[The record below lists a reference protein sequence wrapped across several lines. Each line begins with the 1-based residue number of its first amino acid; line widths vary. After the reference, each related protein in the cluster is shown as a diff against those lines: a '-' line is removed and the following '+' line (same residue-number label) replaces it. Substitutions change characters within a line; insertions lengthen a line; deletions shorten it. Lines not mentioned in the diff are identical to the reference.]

1 MIAQELSSPPRT
13 GREASPDQPTP
24 PSDGLKRVL
33 DLCAGLAVAVVA
45 LGLLQ
50 GSLTVPQ
57 AGTRIGIAVLA
68 LVAVD
73 RLVLPV
79 FRLLVGE
86 PAHAPRPVPRPEQ
99 PVA

>member
-1 MIAQELSSPPRT
+1 MRVHSR
-13 GREASPDQPTP
+13 
-24 PSDGLKRVL
+24 GLALVGL
-33 DLCAGLAVAVVA
+33 LAVAVVA

-57 AGTRIGIAVLA
+57 AGTRMGIAVLA

-86 PAHAPRPVPRPEQ
+86 PARAPRPVPRPEQ